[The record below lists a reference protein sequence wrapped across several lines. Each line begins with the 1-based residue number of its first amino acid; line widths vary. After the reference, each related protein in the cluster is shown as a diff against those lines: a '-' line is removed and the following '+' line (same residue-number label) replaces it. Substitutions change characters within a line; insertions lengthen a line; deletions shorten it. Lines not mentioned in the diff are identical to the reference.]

1 MADIKSSNKNMI
13 VVGIN
18 MGLLIGYT
26 LYIRLISPDGES
38 IIGLAFIIG
47 FHFFLCLLL
56 AIIPKYSKG
65 FLLSALAVVLV
76 GFSTCWIAYS
86 IH

>member
-1 MADIKSSNKNMI
+1 MTDNKSLNKNMP
-13 VVGIN
+13 VVAIN
-18 MGLLIGYT
+18 MAVLIGYT
-26 LYIRLISPDGES
+26 LYIRITSPDGES
-38 IIGLAFIIG
+38 VIGLAFIIAM
-47 FHFFLCLLL
+47 HFMLCLFL

-76 GFSTCWIAYS
+76 GFSTCWLAYS

>member
-18 MGLLIGYT
+18 VGLLIGYT

-47 FHFFLCLLL
+47 FSFFSC
-56 AIIPKYSKG
+56 ACY
-65 FLLSALAVVLV
+65 
-76 GFSTCWIAYS
+76 
-86 IH
+86 